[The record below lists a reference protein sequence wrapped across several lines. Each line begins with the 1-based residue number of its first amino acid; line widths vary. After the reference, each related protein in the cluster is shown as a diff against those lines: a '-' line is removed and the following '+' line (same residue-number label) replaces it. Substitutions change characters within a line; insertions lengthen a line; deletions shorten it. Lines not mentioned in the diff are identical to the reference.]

1 MHITDNSGGQ
11 RTNYLSHF
19 IPLVFIIV
27 NWLQLNYYKARVCF
41 LIVTFNHTKFIQV
54 NVHGIGDQVFHTLLL
69 FITRIK
75 NKNKMQVS
83 DIVVHFSLSNT
94 RSNQGVKNI
103 FKTPRKLFL
112 HGVTKLNSNSSF
124 RPSMYIPM

>member
-11 RTNYLSHF
+11 RTTYLSHF

-54 NVHGIGDQVFHTLLL
+54 NFHGIGDQVFHTLLL
-69 FITRIK
+69 FITRMK
-75 NKNKMQVS
+75 RKTMQVTYWF
-83 DIVVHFSLSNT
+83 IFPCQTVGQT
-94 RSNQGVKNI
+94 RGLKKYLKRPENCSCTGNQI
-103 FKTPRKLFL
+103 E
-112 HGVTKLNSNSSF
+112 
-124 RPSMYIPM
+124 